1 MADSDEEY
9 ESKRERNKF
18 RNERYEE
25 SPSGSKSTS
34 EHSNTKHSNKRYMD
48 SDADFYSSKHMRG
61 YDMAANYHRYPRQD
75 DQAYIGR
82 SYNYYHDHKK

>member
-34 EHSNTKHSNKRYMD
+34 DHSFNKHSNKRYMD
-48 SDADFYSSKHMRG
+48 SDPEFHSNKYMKG
-61 YDMAANYHRYPRQD
+61 YDMSTNYHRYPRQD
-75 DQAYIGR
+75 DQPYNGR